1 MCNYSKKVAHHA
13 TSHPHKPPR
22 EDFKMFSRR
31 HFLTTAA
38 TAGLAATFPGH
49 GHADTAWP
57 TRPVRLIVPYAAGGG
72 TDFFARL
79 AGTAMSATLGQQIVV
94 ENRPGAGT
102 NIGAEA
108 AAKAEADGYT
118 FLLGDTSTYASNRAL
133 YQKLAYDAHKDLAPV
148 TLTGRFALVLMV
160 NTDKLNV
167 GSVKE
172 LIETARKTPGAID
185 YASAGVGSPFHLAAE
200 LFAQDAGL
208 KINHVPY
215 KGAGPALQD
224 LASGQIGMMFVDFAT
239 ARGQLN
245 LKGLKAIA
253 VCSPKEFYGL
263 PGVPPV
269 AADIPGYEAWAWQ
282 GFSAPVKTA
291 PDIIAKFREAYL
303 KAVNDPDNRQKII
316 AAGIDPLQST
326 PQEMAQYIAEET
338 AKWEKVIRTA
348 GIRMD

>member
-1 MCNYSKKVAHHA
+1 ML
-13 TSHPHKPPR
+13 
-22 EDFKMFSRR
+22 SRR
-31 HFLTTAA
+31 HFLAASAAA
-38 TAGLAATFPGH
+38 TAAPALAALPAG
-49 GHADTAWP
+49 AAEAWP

-79 AGTAMSATLGQQIVV
+79 AGTAMSATLGQQVVV

-108 AAKAEADGYT
+108 AAKSDPDGYT
-118 FLLGDTSTYASNRAL
+118 FLLGDTSTYASNRSL
-133 YQKLAYDAHKDLAPV
+133 YQKLNYDAQKDLAPV
-148 TLTGRFALVLMV
+148 TLTGRFALVLLV
-160 NTDKLNV
+160 NTDKLPV

-172 LIETARKTPGAID
+172 LIEAAKKASGGID
-185 YASAGVGSPFHLAAE
+185 YGSAGVGSPFHLAAE
-200 LFAQDAGL
+200 LFAQSAGI

-239 ARGQLN
+239 ARSQLN
-245 LKGLKAIA
+245 LKGIKAIA
-253 VCSPKEFYGL
+253 VCAPKEFGGL

-269 AADIPGYEAWAWQ
+269 AADIPGFEAWAWQ
-282 GFSAPVKTA
+282 GFSAPAKTS
-291 PDIIAKFREAYL
+291 PEIIGKFRDAYV
-303 KAVNDPDNRQKII
+303 KAVNDPENRQKIV

-326 PQEMAQYIAEET
+326 PEEMAAYIAAES

-348 GIRMD
+348 NIKLD